1 MRDHLALFRE
11 FADLERRRTSAG
23 VTPLEYQRWLDL
35 GTRLGSRFER
45 APGPGGEDRPTRMRV
60 EFQTPEH
67 FRDSYMPELARG
79 GVFVNTPFAPAIGTE
94 LLLVVEIV
102 ALGLRFELAGVV
114 ASNDVSEGFST
125 DLLGMGVHFGK
136 LEPETRFTIDEIL
149 AKAGPCERK
158 RRPPR
163 ARRV

>member
-11 FADLERRRTSAG
+11 FADLERKRTRAG

-35 GTRLGSRFER
+35 KERLGSRFER
-45 APGPGGEDRPTRMRV
+45 SSEAGEDARSTRMCV

-79 GVFVNTPFAPAIGTE
+79 GVFVNTPFAPAMGTE
-94 LLLVVEIV
+94 LVLVAEIV

-114 ASNDVSEGFST
+114 ASNNVSDGFST
-125 DLLGMGVHFGK
+125 DLLGMGVHFRK
-136 LEPETRFTIDEIL
+136 LEPETRFALDELL
-149 AKAGPCERK
+149 AKAGPSERK
-158 RRPPR
+158 RRPPG
-163 ARRV
+163 ARGA